1 MTSTPKKISAPQ
13 PEDDNS
19 ETLLSL
25 SDLLSIGAAA
35 AAIRPSASAKG
46 GASDRVNLPPI
57 AWNPATIAAAGALP
71 VPLELP
77 TRYPSRSRGPS
88 GQLQGEPGFVAAPKD
103 LGALNQGV
111 CPDRR
116 HDPLLTAIRAA
127 LMNNWH
133 GHKMYSGVSAAD
145 GGTLPVELLL
155 TVLAAVPMQQKARK
169 WAQTIVG
176 SGQTNLLAQ
185 VANVAGRFA
194 VMRPS
199 GITLVQDFY
208 AQ

>member
-1 MTSTPKKISAPQ
+1 MTSAPRKIATPQ
-13 PEDDNS
+13 PDDDSNS

-57 AWNPATIAAAGALP
+57 AWNTATLAAAGALP

-77 TRYPSRSRGPS
+77 TRYPSRGPS
-88 GQLQGEPGFVAAPKD
+88 SQLQGPPAFVAAPKD
-103 LGALNQGV
+103 LDALNQAV

-116 HDPLLTAIRAA
+116 HDPLLTVIRAA

-133 GHKMYSGVSAAD
+133 GHKMHPGASAAD
-145 GGTLPVELLL
+145 GGILPVELLL
-155 TVLAAVPMQQKARK
+155 TVLATVPMQQKARK
-169 WAQTIVG
+169 WAQQLVG

-185 VANVAGRFA
+185 VSNVAGRFA
-194 VMRPS
+194 IMRPS

-208 AQ
+208 AK